1 MSEQERSKAIEKALA
16 FGEMI
21 LAKKIKHS
29 INVNVEPHD
38 DSIEEAIS
46 TTAVKRNKRKR
57 KNLQILDKETREES
71 IPKKKMKRALDEQ
84 IPAKP
89 EGFMINSVPVKNNKP
104 NKEKARR
111 LAERAKRMVEQT
123 SAGGFEV
130 EILPK
135 QKPSPFTV
143 TTLKYNPSLKF
154 GTFKD
159 KSMFHSNN
167 VQRESSAELLSRK
180 KQQRKLQRN

>member
-1 MSEQERSKAIEKALA
+1 MA
-16 FGEMI
+16 FGEII

-38 DSIEEAIS
+38 DSIEEKIS
-46 TTAVKRNKRKR
+46 TTTAVKRNKKKR
-57 KNLQILDKETREES
+57 KYLQILDKEPREEP

-111 LAERAKRMVEQT
+111 LAEREKRLVVEQT

-135 QKPSPFTV
+135 QKPSQFMV

-159 KSMFHSNN
+159 KSMFNSN

-180 KQQRKLQRN
+180 RQQRKLPRN